1 MLMAVQHTM
10 KKSKVMRTNNARTA
24 ERQCIIEIARSI
36 CRVLVT
42 YGRGRVNEGLITPH
56 ISFRTIPLV
65 KYKAHNDEVLRDV
78 H

>member
-1 MLMAVQHTM
+1 MVMAVPQA
-10 KKSKVMRTNNARTA
+10 KKSKVMRTNNART
-24 ERQCIIEIARSI
+24 EKQCIIEIARSI

-56 ISFRTIPLV
+56 ISFSTIPLV